1 MDIVR
6 TTQKSKLSKKMQ
18 LTIVLL
24 LVVAV
29 SLIFS
34 FNKSSASYL
43 ANKNSLLIDTVQ
55 RGELNISVRGTGVL
69 VPKDIRWIATNVP
82 GRVERVLKKAGAIVK
97 KGDLL
102 LELSN
107 PQLQQELTEM
117 QWQLQALVA
126 QTKAGKISLES
137 DLLDQEIAVINE
149 KLNHERALLTL
160 EAQKKLLG
168 QGIDVISKIA
178 YEEVKIDVM
187 QFKQRWDLEQK
198 RLDKRQQNLIAQ
210 SQASEAMLT
219 SMRNRVQRV
228 QQQVDSLFV
237 KATMDSIVQ
246 EMPMELGQQ
255 VNAGANLAMLARSDR
270 FIAEL
275 SIPEKQI
282 KDVMI
287 GQKVTLDTRSSKI
300 PGIVQRIDPAV
311 INSSVHIDVELL
323 GTLPKE
329 VRPELTVDGVIEIAT
344 IAETLFVKR
353 PMFANSFSQS
363 RVYLIDGE
371 GLSANKH
378 EVEYGHMSSQYIQ
391 VVHGLTE
398 GESIIVSDT
407 SSWQQ
412 HQQIRITN

>member
-6 TTQKSKLSKKMQ
+6 TTKKSKISKKMQ

-29 SLIFS
+29 SVIFS

-43 ANKNSLLIDTVQ
+43 TNKNSLLIDTVQ

-82 GRVERVLKKAGAIVK
+82 GRVERVLRKAGAIVK

-117 QWQLQALVA
+117 QWQLQALAA

-187 QFKQRWDLEQK
+187 QFKQRWNLEQK

-228 QQQVDSLFV
+228 QQQVDSLYV

-300 PGIVQRIDPAV
+300 QGIVQRIDPAV

-371 GLSANKH
+371 GLLANKH
-378 EVEYGHMSSQYIQ
+378 EVEYGHMSSQYIEI
-391 VVHGLTE
+391 VHGLKE

-407 SSWQQ
+407 SNWQQ

>member
-6 TTQKSKLSKKMQ
+6 PNKKKKLTKKMQ
-18 LTIVLL
+18 IIISLLIILT
-24 LVVAV
+24 
-29 SLIFS
+29 LISIFL

-43 ANKNSLLIDTVQ
+43 ANKESLLIDAVQ

-69 VPKDIRWIATNVP
+69 VPKDIRWIAIDIP
-82 GRVERVLKKAGAIVK
+82 GRIDKILKKSGAKVY

-102 LELSN
+102 MVLTN
-107 PQLQQELTEM
+107 PQLQQELTEA
-117 QWQLQALVA
+117 QWELQALEAETQA
-126 QTKAGKISLES
+126 QKVSLES

-160 EAQKKLLG
+160 NAQEELLG
-168 QGIDVISKIA
+168 QGIVAVSIIDH
-178 YEEVKIDVM
+178 EEVKINVI

-198 RLDKRQQNLIAQ
+198 RLDKRQENLKAQ
-210 SQASEAMLT
+210 MKASNARLT
-219 SMRNRVQRV
+219 SMRKSVLRIQE
-228 QQQVDSLFV
+228 QVGSLQV
-237 KATMDSIVQ
+237 KATMDAIVQ

-255 VNAGANLAMLARSDR
+255 VNAGTNLAMLARSDR

-275 SIPEKQI
+275 RIPEKQI
-282 KDVMI
+282 KDVII

-300 PGIVQRIDPAV
+300 QGIVKRIDPAV
-311 INSSVHIDVELL
+311 NNSSVQIDVELL

-329 VRPELTVDGVIEIAT
+329 VRPELTIDGVIEIAT
-344 IAETLFVKR
+344 IANTLFVKR

-363 RVYLIDGE
+363 KVYLIDNE
-371 GLSANKH
+371 NLSANHH

-391 VVHGLTE
+391 IVHGLKE
-398 GESIIVSDT
+398 GQNIIVSDT